1 MQAFAQIPQ
10 PLAEPRCLIWYPG
23 DPCDQLLQQYRQAL
37 ELRQRQEWQ
46 TSVTAPLEKQITDQQ
61 KKIAEQKAQI
71 ATLQSRIDSQ
81 TMDALRNEARNQ
93 AVMDGI
99 GVVIGIG
106 IAFVMVMAFFR
117 KLTHPPSAT
126 ATPEH
131 SRAAS
136 A

>member
-1 MQAFAQIPQ
+1 MQAFAQIQ
-10 PLAEPRCLIWYPG
+10 PLPEPRCLIWYPG
-23 DPCDQLLQQYRQAL
+23 DPCDQLLQQYRQVL

-81 TMDALRNEARNQ
+81 TMDALRDEARNQ
-93 AVMDGI
+93 AVLDGI
-99 GVVIGIG
+99 GVIIGIG

-117 KLTHPPSAT
+117 KLTHPPSST
-126 ATPEH
+126 ATPER

>member
-1 MQAFAQIPQ
+1 MQVFAQIPQ
-10 PLAEPRCLIWYPG
+10 PLAEPHCLIWYPG
-23 DPCDQLLQQYRQAL
+23 DPCDQLLQQYRQSL
-37 ELRQRQEWQ
+37 ELRQRLEWQ

-61 KKIAEQKAQI
+61 KKIAEQRAQI

-81 TMDALRNEARNQ
+81 TMDALRSEARNQ

-106 IAFVMVMAFFR
+106 IAFVMVLAFFR
-117 KLTHPPSAT
+117 KLTHSPSG
-126 ATPEH
+126 ATPER

>member
-10 PLAEPRCLIWYPG
+10 PLSEPHCLMWYPG
-23 DPCDQLLQQYRQAL
+23 DSCDQLLQQYRQAL

-46 TSVTAPLEKQITDQQ
+46 SSAIAPFEKQIAEQQ
-61 KKIAEQKAQI
+61 KQIANQKAQI

-81 TMDALRNEARNQ
+81 TMDALRSEAHNQ
-93 AVMDGI
+93 AVMDSL
-99 GVVIGIG
+99 GVIIGIG
-106 IAFVMVMAFFR
+106 IAFVMVLAFFR
-117 KLTHPPSAT
+117 KLTRPSA
-126 ATPEH
+126 AAPPER

>member
-10 PLAEPRCLIWYPG
+10 PLSEPHCLIWYPG

-46 TSVTAPLEKQITDQQ
+46 TSAIAPFEKQIADQQ
-61 KKIAEQKAQI
+61 KQIANQKAEI

-81 TMDALRNEARNQ
+81 TMDALRSEARNQ
-93 AVMDGI
+93 AVLDSL
-99 GVVIGIG
+99 GVIIGIG
-106 IAFVMVMAFFR
+106 IAFVIVLAFFR
-117 KLTHPPSAT
+117 KLARPSNVA
-126 ATPEH
+126 PER